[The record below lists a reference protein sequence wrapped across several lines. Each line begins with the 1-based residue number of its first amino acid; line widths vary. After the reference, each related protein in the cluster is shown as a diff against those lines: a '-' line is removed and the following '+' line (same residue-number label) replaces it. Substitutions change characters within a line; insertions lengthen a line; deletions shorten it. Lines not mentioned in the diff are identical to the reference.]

1 MREVVPGKKE
11 KETTNKNGNGKELV
25 CVFLGVELYTT
36 KKAANLLKT
45 EVIDLLKTD
54 IKEIPILAVKA
65 HTPVELTPTLTNSWD
80 KIKLLLTQPT
90 ATKKSKKTEK

>member
-1 MREVVPGKKE
+1 MQETAINGKKAVQKDKSDE
-11 KETTNKNGNGKELV
+11 KELV

-36 KKAANLLKT
+36 KKAAAMLKT
-45 EVIDLLKTD
+45 DVIDILKTD

-65 HTPVELTPTLTNSWD
+65 HAPVELTPTLTNSWD

-90 ATKKSKKTEK
+90 EAKKSKKTEK